1 MISVTARY
9 FALFR
14 EQVGADREAW
24 TIPPCTAGELFA
36 RAAAKYQ
43 FLDGTARCKV
53 AVNDELS
60 GWDTPLE
67 DGDTVLFFPPV
78 AGG

>member
-14 EQVGADREAW
+14 EQVGSDREAW

-43 FLDGTARCKV
+43 FLDGTAR
-53 AVNDELS
+53 
-60 GWDTPLE
+60 
-67 DGDTVLFFPPV
+67 
-78 AGG
+78 

>member
-1 MISVTARY
+1 MISVTTRY

-14 EQVGADREAW
+14 EQVGMDAERWAVE
-24 TIPPCTAGELFA
+24 PCTASDLFA

-43 FLDGTARCKV
+43 FLDSTARCKV
-53 AVNDELS
+53 AINDELVD
-60 GWDTPLE
+60 WHTPLK